1 MGHPPDKPASRAK
14 QVIRHPGAL
23 ANISEVVVPEPH
35 VREGADDRGY
45 MGVFQDAKDAAET
58 QTQYVRLPTDI
69 MHLIYQI
76 VNDPQEVYGGNA
88 AAFARHAIY
97 ELLYVH
103 FERRQGKR
111 SAPHIVQYLRQTELA
126 REQAWEMHSVR
137 GLKEFIRGM
146 TLFLAQAI
154 EHKNVM
160 DVHRKLS
167 GFNTLLQ
174 QSTSDT
180 WTSEFKGLL
189 RGDAVVTAAVNLLV
203 KEWTESEDAWK
214 RQQQEH
220 WSSWLQGLKGE

>member
-1 MGHPPDKPASRAK
+1 MPPPDKPASRAK

-23 ANISEVVVPEPH
+23 ANASEIVTPKPH
-35 VREGADDRGY
+35 AREDADERGY

-97 ELLYVH
+97 ELIYVH

-111 SAPHIVQYLRQTELA
+111 NAPHIVQYLRQTELA

-137 GLKEFIRGM
+137 GLKEFVRGM

-160 DVHRKLS
+160 DVQRKLE
-167 GFNTLLQ
+167 GFSTLLQ
-174 QSTSDT
+174 RSTSDT
-180 WTSEFKGLL
+180 WTSEFQALL
-189 RGDAVVTAAVNLLV
+189 RGDAVITAAVNLLV
-203 KEWTESEDAWK
+203 REWTESEDAWK
-214 RQQQEH
+214 RQQQER
-220 WSSWLQGLKGE
+220 WSSWLQGLKEV